1 MQEEDCSVSEGLE
14 DYDTYYSFND
24 DDIDVDGL
32 RGDGIHSY
40 QGSGDGRLFNNNDD
54 PEYFAYECLTIEKVE
69 KAFDEQIA
77 IVCSACKVGT
87 IGRIW
92 VYRVG
97 ETGYYNPLPRKL
109 LHFGKDYLILIF
121 VDFSL

>member
-1 MQEEDCSVSEGLE
+1 MKSMYFLYLQEEDCSVSEGLE

-32 RGDGIHSY
+32 RGDGVGSF
-40 QGSGDGRLFNNNDD
+40 QGSGYGRLFNNNDD

-87 IGRIW
+87 IGRILVQGW
-92 VYRVG
+92 G
-97 ETGYYNPLPRKL
+97 SWIFEKL
-109 LHFGKDYLILIF
+109 FFY
-121 VDFSL
+121 VS